1 MKPGDMA
8 EISMWLDG
16 RETPAQRA
24 QFEADCVTAIRKAE
38 DQHKIMVGPVS
49 FIEKRPGDDRVPA
62 VPDHIAG
69 PNVRLLVA
77 EAKVLA
83 MQPQVLPPRSF
94 LLDLDLKD
102 HLRLR
107 TITKRAHKKARP
119 HEPQLTDAEAD
130 KIIEQ
135 FGPEAAVDT
144 LMQAV
149 NAGTIH

>member
-8 EISMWLDG
+8 EIAMWLDG
-16 RETPAQRA
+16 RETPQQRQ
-24 QFEADCVTAIRKAE
+24 QFEADCVTAMRKTE
-38 DQHKIMVGPVS
+38 DQHKIMIGPVR
-49 FIEKRPGDDRVPA
+49 FIEKRPGEERVPA

-77 EAKVLA
+77 EARVLA
-83 MQPQVLPPRSF
+83 RQPQILPPRSF

-102 HLRLR
+102 LMRLR

-119 HEPQLTDAEAD
+119 NEPALSDAEAD

-135 FGPEAAVDT
+135 FGPEAAIDT
-144 LMQAV
+144 LMKAV
-149 NAGTIH
+149 DGGTLH